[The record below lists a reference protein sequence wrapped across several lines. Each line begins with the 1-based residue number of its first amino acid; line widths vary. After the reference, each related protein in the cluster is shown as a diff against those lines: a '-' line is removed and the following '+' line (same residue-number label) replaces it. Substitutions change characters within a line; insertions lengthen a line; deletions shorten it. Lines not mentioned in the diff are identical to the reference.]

1 MEGQAVPQGSK
12 SIVRGRLIDSNKNL
26 KPWRAKIAKHV
37 GTLGLSVMEGPI
49 FLSCVFVFPRP
60 KSHLNSKGVLRESA
74 SAHYIKKPDLDKLL
88 RAIGDALSVDSGL
101 LHDDSCITHI
111 AGSKR
116 YQVGDEPC
124 GVHIELSML

>member
-26 KPWRAKIAKHV
+26 KPWRAKIAKSV
-37 GTLGLSVMEGPI
+37 ASLGLSTLEGPI

-60 KSHLNSKGVLRESA
+60 RSHLNSKGVLRESA
-74 SAHYIKKPDLDKLL
+74 PVHYTKKPDTDKLL
-88 RAIGDALSVDSGL
+88 RAIGDALSCDAGL
-101 LHDDSCITHI
+101 ISDDSCITHI

-116 YQVGDEPC
+116 YQVGNEPC

>member
-1 MEGQAVPQGSK
+1 M
-12 SIVRGRLIDSNKNL
+12 RGRLIDSNKKL

-37 GTLGLSVMEGPI
+37 GDAGLSVMEGPI

-60 KSHLNSKGVLRESA
+60 KSHLNSQNQLRQGA
-74 SAHYIKKPDLDKLL
+74 PVHYTKKPDTDKLL

-124 GVHIELSML
+124 GVHIEISML